1 MKIMT
6 AEEFDQTLRTWTK
19 RRPFLPFV
27 VELLNGERITIEH
40 PEMSFGCGVA
50 GFLSD
55 EEGLVDFSFDEV
67 RSFQPVK
74 FEAAI

>member
-1 MKIMT
+1 MT
-6 AEEFDQTLRTWTK
+6 PEQFDQTLRTWTK

-27 VELLNGERITIEH
+27 VELVNGERITIER
-40 PEMSFGCGVA
+40 PELSFGGGVA

-55 EEGLVDFSFDEV
+55 EEGLVDFSYDEV

-74 FEAAI
+74 YEASL